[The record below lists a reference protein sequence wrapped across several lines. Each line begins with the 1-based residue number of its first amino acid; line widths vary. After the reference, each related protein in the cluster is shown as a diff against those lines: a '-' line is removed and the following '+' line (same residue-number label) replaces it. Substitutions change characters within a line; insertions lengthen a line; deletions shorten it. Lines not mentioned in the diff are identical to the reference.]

1 MRPIN
6 GKVRTPPN
14 EYRSVSG
21 FARFAL
27 QAGHERWEEDEQ
39 DFDALQRQQAIEVDE
54 HGVSTSIAERGLRG
68 QGGQGPAEARPLSAQ
83 NVRRA
88 TINPLRGTNAPV
100 NPGVMVFM
108 KPKPE
113 AVLPFF

>member
-6 GKVRTPPN
+6 GKVRTAPN
-14 EYRSVSG
+14 EYRSVPD
-21 FARFAL
+21 FAL
-27 QAGHERWEEDEQ
+27 QTGHERREDDQQ
-39 DFDALQRQQAIEVDE
+39 DFDALQQQQAIEVDE
-54 HGVSTSIAERGLRG
+54 HGVSTSIAGRGGGEVRAGRG
-68 QGGQGPAEARPLSAQ
+68 RRSTPLSAQ